1 MDCQDWNNVVF
12 SKAKANAN
20 ADAKA
25 KADVKR
31 SQYVSYDDD
40 TKIEAPPMLRAMIL
54 NARTASGKT
63 QKVLAGELGIAVTM
77 LSRWETGK
85 DVPSNADIAKIE
97 RVLRVKMPRA
107 KKVRNDKD

>member
-1 MDCQDWNNVVF
+1 VF
-12 SKAKANAN
+12 SNAKAKANAKVTRN
-20 ADAKA
+20 ANA
-25 KADVKR
+25 
-31 SQYVSYDDD
+31 SQNVSYDDD
-40 TKIEAPPMLRAMIL
+40 VTKIEAPPMLRTMIL

-85 DVPSNADIAKIE
+85 DVPSNTEIAKIE
-97 RVLRVKMPRA
+97 RVLRVKMPRS